1 MNKTDYIFDNAGT
14 LLAEMHD
21 PALETTEGIQQ
32 TVEDYKNLMG
42 CLDAIWSAVRGLDLG
57 LLPTPANLVFL
68 EKAIAEGKRRWL
80 ELGLSTLLLELEIVE
95 VNDILAT
102 QVSNQDTVIVLLHYP

>member
-1 MNKTDYIFDNAGT
+1 MDQSNKIFDNAGT

-21 PALETTEGIQQ
+21 SALETIEGIQK

-57 LLPTPANLVFL
+57 LLPTA
-68 EKAIAEGKRRWL
+68 AG
-80 ELGLSTLLLELEIVE
+80 
-95 VNDILAT
+95 
-102 QVSNQDTVIVLLHYP
+102 YC